1 MTSSQQNE
9 TFIFHDLETISNK
22 QALAFSIICRT
33 VGLSLGFSYPHIKGF
48 FFVVIFFLFF
58 LLVSAAKLGLLILN
72 LYKLIFLNLNALP
85 DIKAF

>member
-33 VGLSLGFSYPHIKGF
+33 VGLSLGFSYPHIKGVF
-48 FFVVIFFLFF
+48 FVIFFLFF